1 MVYVSKACNP
11 NRITMMVSIA
21 LMVLCKQN
29 DDATL
34 ELRRERRN
42 PQCQVALYGF
52 QDCRINYKGVRTSE

>member
-11 NRITMMVSIA
+11 NGITMMVSIA

-42 PQCQVALYGF
+42 P
-52 QDCRINYKGVRTSE
+52 